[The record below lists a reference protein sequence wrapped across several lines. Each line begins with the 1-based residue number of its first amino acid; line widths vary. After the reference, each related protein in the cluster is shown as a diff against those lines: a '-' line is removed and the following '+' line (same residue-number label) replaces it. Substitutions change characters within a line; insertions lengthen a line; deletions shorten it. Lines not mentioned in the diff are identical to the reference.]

1 MLINSCLSPAFSE
14 HLIYLRSSF
23 PTLQGLL
30 TKIDSFHQIQ
40 LGCVYRGFTAISDED
55 VKNIYGGCYISQ
67 SFIKP
72 DQDDHPKMKQ
82 LNDLFSVPEICL
94 LANVTEYFIRNNIP
108 YCPEILF
115 YDVQVS
121 N

>member
-1 MLINSCLSPAFSE
+1 MNELF
-14 HLIYLRSSF
+14 YLK
-23 PTLQGLL
+23 GLL

-40 LGCVYRGFTAISDED
+40 LGCVYRGFTALSDDE
-55 VKNIYGGCYISQ
+55 VKQAYGGCYISQ

-72 DQDDHPKMKQ
+72 EDDHPKMKQ
-82 LNDLFSVPEICL
+82 LNDLFSVPEVCL
-94 LANVTEYFIRNNIP
+94 LANVTEYFIRNKIP

-121 N
+121 HTSSK